1 MYPDYVEYRN
11 RDRERVQ
18 RIGNFIGYMYGNN
31 ADSFDIAIG
40 WRNDLFNV
48 TETSTNY
55 ITDRYYESER
65 KKKNFNRLLKIQLHY
80 RHYRLGDYR
89 DVVMPYYLNQ
99 HFYYD
104 LDPYTDLDGDGDPQM
119 IPLLCTGFV
128 DKFLERGNIFDVSV
142 YSDLFRINRFVTG
155 VESKFE
161 IKAITTSPETKYEI
175 TNFHFTFDVAFIIG
189 F

>member
-1 MYPDYVEYRN
+1 
-11 RDRERVQ
+11 
-18 RIGNFIGYMYGNN
+18 
-31 ADSFDIAIG
+31 
-40 WRNDLFNV
+40 
-48 TETSTNY
+48 
-55 ITDRYYESER
+55 
-65 KKKNFNRLLKIQLHY
+65 
-80 RHYRLGDYR
+80 
-89 DVVMPYYLNQ
+89 MPYYLNQ

-104 LDPYTDLDGDGDPQM
+104 LDPYTDLDGDGDPTNDTTA
-119 IPLLCTGFV
+119 LRTGLSI
-128 DKFLERGNIFDVSV
+128 KFRKRQYFDVSV